1 MLINFNLCKWYLLR
15 CASSATAQK
24 KTDDAK
30 PTTGNTQV
38 AISELS

>member
-1 MLINFNLCKWYLLR
+1 MVFHYLLR

-30 PTTGNTQV
+30 PSTAKTQV
-38 AISELS
+38 AISEFL